1 MRSREMYLSHAG
13 RKMEDGWS
21 RWECESAACRMKLH
35 LRGSSLIKGNIYGRV
50 TIKHQLE
57 GADWKDYS
65 TRRRG
70 GGAMDLRNTFI
81 IR

>member
-1 MRSREMYLSHAG
+1 
-13 RKMEDGWS
+13 
-21 RWECESAACRMKLH
+21 MKLH

-50 TIKHQLE
+50 TIKHPPE

-70 GGAMDLRNTFI
+70 GGAMDLKNTFI